1 MLKEKTMKTKLFIF
15 SILFLSLGWTKE
27 LPNKIHL
34 QYQLK
39 YQEQNLGLISANY
52 QATNKTYELNAVS
65 DFEGAMKLLGNYEIK
80 SYGHLNGEHLQPKKI
95 ERINLKKNKQVI
107 TEIDYLNKKIVIDK
121 RNKKKIYE
129 LQENTQDI
137 MTYFFEINAYKKM
150 PEKFIFNILDSD
162 SYNQYEYQF
171 LKNEKVKIQDE
182 VINTKVY
189 VGRINQAEEKHY
201 LWISDSNYRVP
212 VKITTQTPIGIL
224 VDQVLIKT
232 SLQL

>member
-27 LPNKIHL
+27 LPNKIYL

-39 YQEQNLGLISANY
+39 YEDQNLGLIQANY
-52 QATNKTYELNAVS
+52 QSKNKTYELNALS
-65 DFEGAMKLLGNYEIK
+65 DFQGAMKLLGNYEIK
-80 SYGHLNGEHLQPKKI
+80 SYGQLNGNHLQPKKI
-95 ERINLKKNKQVI
+95 ERINLKKNKQVT

-137 MTYFFEINAYKKM
+137 MTYFFEINAYKKL
-150 PEKFIFNILDSD
+150 PEKFMFNILDSD
-162 SYNQYEYQF
+162 NYNQYEYQF
-171 LKNEKVKIQDE
+171 IKNEEVKILDE
-182 VINTKVY
+182 IINTKVY
-189 VGRINQAEEKHY
+189 VGSINQAEEKHY
-201 LWISDSNYRVP
+201 LWISDSNYRIP
-212 VKITTQTPIGIL
+212 VKIITQTPIGIL
-224 VDQVLIKT
+224 VDQVLIDT

>member
-1 MLKEKTMKTKLFIF
+1 
-15 SILFLSLGWTKE
+15 
-27 LPNKIHL
+27 
-34 QYQLK
+34 
-39 YQEQNLGLISANY
+39 
-52 QATNKTYELNAVS
+52 
-65 DFEGAMKLLGNYEIK
+65 
-80 SYGHLNGEHLQPKKI
+80 
-95 ERINLKKNKQVI
+95 
-107 TEIDYLNKKIVIDK
+107 
-121 RNKKKIYE
+121 
-129 LQENTQDI
+129 
-137 MTYFFEINAYKKM
+137 M